1 MSANSISPVFRYRH
15 YTLRKRVLSLLGAK
29 IDVFDEQ
36 RNVVMHCQ
44 QKAFRLREDI
54 RLYSD
59 ERRTLELLSINA
71 RSILDFAAAYDVV
84 DRTSGEFVGTLRRRG
99 WASMVRDSWEILD
112 AQQQLVGRVV
122 EDNMALALIR
132 RLLTNL
138 IPQRYDIQDAAG
150 TLVAEADQDFN
161 PFVYWLKLDIHQP
174 GVIDPRLLLAVSM
187 LLACI
192 EGHQE

>member
-1 MSANSISPVFRYRH
+1 METKPLNPVFALPQ
-15 YTLRKRVLSLLGAK
+15 YTFRKRVLTLLGAK
-29 IDVFDEQ
+29 IDVFD
-36 RNVVMHCQ
+36 RYPNLVLHCH

-112 AQQQLVGRVV
+112 PQQQLIGRVT

-138 IPQRYDIQDAAG
+138 IPQRYDILDAAG
-150 TLVAEADQDFN
+150 GLVAEADQDFN
-161 PFVYWLKLDIHQP
+161 PFVYWLRLDIARQ
-174 GVIDPRLLLAVSM
+174 GVIDTRLLLAVST